1 MASESE
7 GRRRAPRIKRDA
19 AKSKI
24 EKDSS
29 FVPTWRPG
37 MTDKE
42 MHREIGPVTR
52 YDDPT

>member
-7 GRRRAPRIKRDA
+7 GRRRAPRIKRDTP
-19 AKSKI
+19 KGKP
-24 EKDSS
+24 EKDSG

-42 MHREIGPVTR
+42 MHRAIGPIMR

>member
-1 MASESE
+1 MASEAE
-7 GRRRAPRIKRDA
+7 GRRRAPRIRRDA
-19 AKSKI
+19 AKSKPAT
-24 EKDSS
+24 DGN

-42 MHREIGPVTR
+42 MHRAIGPVMR